1 VDYLPGTIAP
11 IVSYC
16 SAEVSR
22 GFWKYASMN
31 GQDWPSPAA
40 NLLTIQSEVKDI
52 LAATGVHVPNPT
64 GAEGGNAPVS
74 LPLPVATL
82 IGLTITFKLEK
93 ASDLVLSVAGPG
105 LESCSGG
112 GPFSM
117 QVVAALWAQKVRRWH
132 DYIVHIAAYA
142 VFKQNKEAT
151 LQLLRSCFAVTLSTP
166 SALTNKLQLNGGV
179 GALLGHGQHFAH
191 GPETIAPGMM
201 YLRSFPLLHD
211 IMFLSDETLVLV
223 ADAAKDLGA
232 QGDLDSDSS
241 GPLPGNGGRL
251 RCVQPSLATCMSRAV
266 QATSLGASLLYVSGG
281 TTLVAKLFT
290 QSLPT
295 WFLSGSGSKSPQ
307 ASGNMVLEGFVIAHF
322 AVLSGALAWGVSASK
337 GIQASPGMAP
347 LNMRRHY
354 VLGLH
359 MNFLASG
366 MGGEISVACD
376 HTIWRSYVVGFIALM
391 VTCTPV
397 WILDLEVE
405 TLRKLATGLRF
416 WHEHQLATAL
426 LERGGPSA
434 LGAAAELTLG

>member
-1 VDYLPGTIAP
+1 
-11 IVSYC
+11 
-16 SAEVSR
+16 
-22 GFWKYASMN
+22 
-31 GQDWPSPAA
+31 
-40 NLLTIQSEVKDI
+40 
-52 LAATGVHVPNPT
+52 
-64 GAEGGNAPVS
+64 
-74 LPLPVATL
+74 
-82 IGLTITFKLEK
+82 
-93 ASDLVLSVAGPG
+93 
-105 LESCSGG
+105 
-112 GPFSM
+112 
-117 QVVAALWAQKVRRWH
+117 
-132 DYIVHIAAYA
+132 
-142 VFKQNKEAT
+142 
-151 LQLLRSCFAVTLSTP
+151 
-166 SALTNKLQLNGGV
+166 LQLNGGV
-179 GALLGHGQHFAH
+179 GALLGHGQFFTH

-201 YLRSFPLLHD
+201 YLRTFPLLHD

-295 WFLSGSGSKSPQ
+295 WFLSGSGSKSTQ

-366 MGGEISVACD
+366 MGGEISVACE

-416 WHEHQLATAL
+416 WHEHDLAAAL